1 MIMLDVT
8 DRPPVD
14 EEVKGLPHSRASR
27 GSSAG
32 LEGGLPAHLSPIVL
46 SVCEVKVRLHLYLH
60 LWHHEDWTP

>member
-27 GSSAG
+27 EEQCWARGW
-32 LEGGLPAHLSPIVL
+32 SPRPPFSHSPQCL
-46 SVCEVKVRLHLYLH
+46 
-60 LWHHEDWTP
+60 